1 VAGVL
6 LLLLFVALLV
16 TELIGWDQAIVPGLS
31 IKNVLIY
38 LAFGMVM
45 IDSALNRNRR
55 LEAMSVILPI
65 VLCIGYAVFTL
76 AFIVMIVDY
85 PGFTIL
91 DAMVALKRI
100 LFDRLII
107 FLVFF
112 YGLLRARDATWL
124 IKGMLWMFILFNLI
138 SVMDALKIPELGVI
152 DEREDG
158 RIGGPVGE
166 SNQYALYLALFLPGV
181 VALFLLER
189 GGRRVL
195 AAAGIMISVFAFLLT
210 ASRGGVVAVLG
221 GAMGAA
227 FLLRQFLPAR
237 AVVGWS
243 GASVFV
249 AALALILA
257 TLAGYGH
264 LFYDRFVDQS
274 TMTDGFHLSSGR
286 TVIWS
291 ALLAKMFENPVS
303 LITGYGWDTYRIMRE
318 FRFAPH
324 NTYLGL
330 YFELGLFGLGLMTL
344 AFSNMLRIARK
355 AVTGNTPDSD
365 WLIMAFIFGFFMVLV
380 GMFFVELHGPWIF
393 IWAYAGA
400 CLRLA
405 LTTAELPVPG
415 KAATE
420 SPPISGIRVRVARSG

>member
-1 VAGVL
+1 VAPFF
-6 LLLLFVALLV
+6 LLFLFTVLLV
-16 TELIGWDQAIVPGLS
+16 TEMLEWDLGIAPGLS
-31 IKNVLIY
+31 VKNALLY
-38 LAFGMVM
+38 LAFALVM
-45 IDSALNRNRR
+45 IDWALNRNRR

-76 AFIVMIVDY
+76 AFVVMIVDY
-85 PGFTIL
+85 PGYTIL
-91 DAMVALKRI
+91 DALVALKRI

-112 YGLLRARDATWL
+112 YGLLRSRDATWL
-124 IKGMLWMFILFNLI
+124 IKGIFWVFIIVNLI
-138 SVMDALKIPELGVI
+138 SVMDALKIADLGLI

-189 GGRRVL
+189 GVRRVL

-227 FLLRQFLPAR
+227 FLLRRFLPAR
-237 AVVGWS
+237 AVAGWS
-243 GASVFV
+243 GASVFAV
-249 AALALILA
+249 AVALILA

-264 LFYDRFVDQS
+264 LLYDRFVDQS

-286 TVIWS
+286 TEIWS
-291 ALLAKMFENPVS
+291 TLLAKMFENPVS
-303 LITGYGWDTYRIMRE
+303 LITGYGWDTYRVMRE
-318 FRFAPH
+318 FRDAPH

-330 YFELGLFGLGLMTL
+330 YFELGLFGLGMMTL
-344 AFSNMLRIARK
+344 AFSNVLRIARK
-355 AVTGNTPDSD
+355 AVTGYTPDSD
-365 WLIMAFIFGFFMVLV
+365 WLIMTFIFGFFMVLV
-380 GMFFVELHGPWIF
+380 GIFFVELHTPWVF
-393 IWAYAGA
+393 IWAYAGV

-405 LTTAELPVPG
+405 LTPHELPVPG
-415 KAATE
+415 KTATE